1 MRSPISVDSLDRY
14 AQIIRALIPN
24 AFGVSVCSADGIA
37 IQSLDFAGDA
47 ELLPAIERLTA
58 RRPDWA
64 SKQKVQLQGAPGE
77 ERSLLTAGLCDI
89 HGKVIA
95 AVAILTNGQAQRDSL
110 APLLSCVSECIQHEM
125 VQDLELE
132 SIADELME
140 RYEELNLIYHT
151 EGRASQW

>member
-1 MRSPISVDSLDRY
+1 MRPPISVDSLDRY
-14 AQIIRALIPN
+14 ARIIRALIPN
-24 AFGVSVCSADGIA
+24 ADGVSICSVDGIA

-64 SKQKVQLQGAPGE
+64 SKQQFEFQSAPGE
-77 ERSLLTAGLCDI
+77 ERSLLTAGLCDV

-95 AVAILTNGQAQRDSL
+95 AVAVLTNGKAQRDSL
-110 APLLSCVSECIQHEM
+110 APLLSCVIECVQHEM

-140 RYEELNLIYHT
+140 RY
-151 EGRASQW
+151 